1 MADDRFSSLF
11 KDPDFAIDKESRE
24 YKMIHHNVTR
34 MDEKAKKKK
43 SKMVEKFAEVADT
56 KEPEVSSLSDE
67 QLTSS

>member
-1 MADDRFSSLF
+1 
-11 KDPDFAIDKESRE
+11 
-24 YKMIHHNVTR
+24 MIHHNVAR